1 MTNLPVAV
9 GHSLHVSQKATS
21 ISQTSFSWLFL
32 LFNLPAK
39 HSSERVKVWRRL
51 KKFGAVQL
59 KTSTYVLPDE
69 PLHYER
75 FQWLAKEIDDTG
87 GEATLVRVKDIEGMP
102 YAAVVALFNEAR
114 ARDYDEIAEPLTQL
128 IKNRKARKLTADAF
142 TGELE
147 KVRKRFQE
155 IQEIDYF
162 QSTRGEDTRALFQKA
177 ELLGAHTKKPET
189 KARLRGED
197 FRGRSWVTRPRPEI
211 DRVGS
216 AWLIA
221 KFIDQDAKFVFAN
234 TPAAAPEAIPYDM
247 FEVEFSH
254 HADACTFETFI
265 ERFSIRDRAVL
276 RIAELIHDADLEDE
290 KFHRVEGFGVEQI
303 FKGWAKQGLT
313 DQQILTKGFECFD
326 ALYAQFKRS

>member
-1 MTNLPVAV
+1 
-9 GHSLHVSQKATS
+9 VSQKETPIA
-21 ISQTSFSWLFL
+21 SQPSVSWLFL

-39 HSSERVKVWRRL
+39 HASERVKVWRRL

-69 PLHYER
+69 PVHYER
-75 FQWLAKEIDDTG
+75 FQWLAKEIDDSG

-114 ARDYDEIAEPLTQL
+114 VREYEEIVEPLTCL
-128 IKNRKARKLTADAF
+128 IKERKARKMAADTF
-142 TGELE
+142 EGELG
-147 KVRKRFQE
+147 KLGRRFQE

-162 QSTRGEDTRALFQKA
+162 QSTRGEDLRALFQKA
-177 ELLGAHTKKPET
+177 ESLGAPKKKPET
-189 KARLRGED
+189 KARLRVED
-197 FRGRSWVTRPRPEI
+197 FRGKTWVTRPRPEV

-216 AWLIA
+216 AWLIT
-221 KFIDQDAKFVFAN
+221 KFIDPGAKFVFAN

-254 HADACTFETFI
+254 HADSCTFETLI
-265 ERFSIRDRAVL
+265 ERFAIRDRAAL
-276 RIAELIHDADLEDE
+276 RIAELIHDADLEDD

>member
-1 MTNLPVAV
+1 M
-9 GHSLHVSQKATS
+9 SQKETT
-21 ISQTSFSWLFL
+21 ISQRGSVSWLFL

-39 HSSERVKVWRRL
+39 HASERVKVWRRL

-69 PLHYER
+69 PVHYER
-75 FQWLAKEIDDTG
+75 FQWLAKEIDDGG

-114 ARDYDEIAEPLTQL
+114 TRDYDEIVEPLTRL
-128 IKNRKARKLTADAF
+128 IKERKARKMPADTF
-142 TGELE
+142 GGEVGKL
-147 KVRKRFQE
+147 RTRFQE

-162 QSTRGEDTRALFQKA
+162 QSARGEDLLALFQKA
-177 ELLGAHTKKPET
+177 ELLGAPKKKPET
-189 KARLRGED
+189 KARLRAED
-197 FRGRSWVTRPRPEI
+197 FRGKTWVTRPRPEI

-216 AWLIA
+216 AWLIS
-221 KFIDQDAKFVFAN
+221 KFIDSGAKFVFAN
-234 TPAAAPEAIPYDM
+234 TPATAPEAIPYDM

-254 HADACTFETFI
+254 HSDSCTFETLI
-265 ERFSIRDRAVL
+265 ERFAIRDRAIL

-303 FKGWAKQGLT
+303 FKGWAKQGLA
-313 DQQILTKGFECFD
+313 DQQILSKGFECFD
-326 ALYAQFKRS
+326 GLYALFKRS

>member
-1 MTNLPVAV
+1 M
-9 GHSLHVSQKATS
+9 SQKETT
-21 ISQTSFSWLFL
+21 ISSQASVSWLFL

-39 HSSERVKVWRRL
+39 HTSERVKVWRRL

-69 PLHYER
+69 PVHYER
-75 FQWLAKEIDDTG
+75 FQWLAKEIDDGG

-114 ARDYDEIAEPLTQL
+114 VREYEEIVEPLTRL
-128 IKNRKARKLTADAF
+128 IKERKARKMAADTF
-142 TGELE
+142 EGELG
-147 KVRKRFQE
+147 KLGRRFQE

-162 QSTRGEDTRALFQKA
+162 QSTRGEDLRALFQKA
-177 ELLGAHTKKPET
+177 ESLGAPKKKPET
-189 KARLRGED
+189 KARLRVED
-197 FRGRSWVTRPRPEI
+197 FRGKTWVTRPRPEV

-216 AWLIA
+216 AWLIT
-221 KFIDQDAKFVFAN
+221 KFIDPGAKFVFAN

-254 HADACTFETFI
+254 HADSCTFETLI
-265 ERFSIRDRAVL
+265 ERFAIRDRAVL
-276 RIAELIHDADLEDE
+276 RIAELIHDADLEDD

-313 DQQILTKGFECFD
+313 DQQILSKGFECFD
-326 ALYAQFKRS
+326 GLYALFKRS